1 MSFDICN
8 HRLRSAQI
16 IYFTCNRSSLL
27 MNKIKTSGVG
37 DRKGEGVSEGEA
49 SRMIN
54 SSAAPSG
61 LLARPSFPLQPAQGQ
76 TYIVQPH
83 HEMKNFGK
91 SARPI
96 APAPPSQTIQNISAR
111 TVQPHQVNIPSIIS
125 PSLCQPN
132 TTNEGILNLITTT
145 ASSGIGNVSHNTI
158 TVPVTLSQASVLQLG
173 SNSLTVNS
181 TVVQQGLTG
190 TTIPISMLGASRTN
204 QQPQTHIQG
213 FSPNFSNLP
222 RGSATLSVSK
232 SSALLR
238 QATAPAIQI
247 PSAQL
252 SLPLARTPIHQS
264 IKTTTVPA
272 TRSQSPAVGGQPV
285 LQAQPQDLSR
295 SSLPIHGSITS
306 VTPGSHPV
314 HISLNRMTAPLNSDA
329 LNQSRMISSQMQNDS
344 PGNLQQRINVS
355 LSDSNMHQRINPD
368 LPRSVSF
375 ESQAKNNNSLG
386 PQAKIISSQ
395 NQVQQGTSIKSVN
408 LAVSSVNPVMINSLI
423 SSQTNTTT
431 TIAST
436 SASIPIAKVTPQRAH
451 PVGSILSTQLPAHAS
466 STASV
471 LSSITASHTN
481 TVTLPSSALPMSSV
495 HAGELEAA
503 HHDQPGHSN
512 TGAIIVTPDYQA
524 RTPGSIITLPSTI
537 GTATTPTVV
546 SQAENRTS
554 SHSLQQQINRAP
566 MDYFCNQQFLYSP
579 LRTTTSLYMP
589 NQAKIQTQTPTLA
602 ASQLAAMSTN
612 VRFNTGTM
620 MMVDQVRY
628 QQHPLHSTF
637 TAGTNTANAGNEKNT
652 TSSRVTLAG
661 SIYTNSVGVQSQIQ
675 GAGGG
680 GVSGGSVSGG
690 LSAVP
695 VSNPSSS
702 PRPSI
707 LRKRTT
713 NEAVVVRKPNFNL
726 NQDSRC
732 HSPPRVETNSS
743 GLSSPKM
750 STKNFSPLSENSQSS
765 TDTALSSNDA
775 TTPTHNHNDKGK
787 GDGDDCNENG
797 PPPLTSML
805 NNIPASPAVSH
816 TGSLSEASPRKRARK
831 QLLHANEEL
840 KDNNSSSDEEIE
852 NNSHRQREESARE
865 QKEKEKEIRGEYTDD
880 EGVRWVLNKPKPTF
894 VLLQPDFV
902 NNKTRNNHFM
912 RYSDVKSKEERRPT
926 VHELSNQRG
935 ITQKVNGWK
944 LYFTASQLEELMDV
958 EKDIQV
964 QFSEVQAALA
974 QIPSHK
980 MTSEESLKI
989 HEMSQANIQ
998 RCQLIQNQL
1007 TDARAS
1013 MIRTLEHKPR
1023 IQEIVNKHIRRENKT
1038 TNILKPKVFIVR
1050 ALAED

>member
-1 MSFDICN
+1 
-8 HRLRSAQI
+8 
-16 IYFTCNRSSLL
+16 
-27 MNKIKTSGVG
+27 MNKIKTSGG
-37 DRKGEGVSEGEA
+37 GERKGECGGEGEA
-49 SRMIN
+49 SHMI
-54 SSAAPSG
+54 STSAATSG
-61 LLARPSFPLQPAQGQ
+61 LLARPSFPLQPAPGQ

-91 SARPI
+91 STRPI
-96 APAPPSQTIQNISAR
+96 APAPPAQTVQMISAR
-111 TVQPHQVNIPSIIS
+111 NVPASQVNIPNIIS

-132 TTNEGILNLITTT
+132 PNTEGILNLVTTT
-145 ASSGIGNVSHNTI
+145 ASGSIGSVNHSTI
-158 TVPVTLSQASVLQLG
+158 TVPVTSVLQLG
-173 SNSLTVNS
+173 SNTLPGGS
-181 TVVQQGLTG
+181 TVVQQGISG
-190 TTIPISMLGASRTN
+190 PSIPISMLGNARAN
-204 QQPQTHIQG
+204 QQPQNQNQAFT
-213 FSPNFSNLP
+213 PNFSSLA
-222 RGSATLSVSK
+222 RGPAALAVPK
-232 SSALLR
+232 STAVLR
-238 QATAPAIQI
+238 QASTPALQI
-247 PSAQL
+247 PTPPL
-252 SLPLARTPIHQS
+252 SLPLARAPIHQA
-264 IKTTTVPA
+264 IKTTTAPA
-272 TRSQSPAVGGQPV
+272 TRSQSPAVVGQPV

-295 SSLPIHGSITS
+295 ASLPIHGSITP
-306 VTPGSHPV
+306 VVPGSHPM
-314 HISLNRMTAPLNSDA
+314 HITLNRMVAPLNTDA
-329 LNQSRMISSQMQNDS
+329 VNQTRTISAQVQSDS
-344 PGNLQQRINVS
+344 PSNLQQRISVS
-355 LSDSNMHQRINPD
+355 LSSDSNLHTRMGTD
-368 LPRSVSF
+368 LSRSISFVS
-375 ESQAKNNNSLG
+375 QTKNNNPSLV

-408 LAVSSVNPVMINSLI
+408 LAVSAVNPVMINSLNT
-423 SSQTNTTT
+423 SQTNSST

-436 SASIPIAKVTPQRAH
+436 SASIPIAKVTPQRLH
-451 PVGSILSTQLPAHAS
+451 NVGSILTSSQLPVHIP

-471 LSSITASHTN
+471 LSSMSASQTN
-481 TVTLPSSALPMSSV
+481 TVTFSSSTLPLSSAHSS
-495 HAGELEAA
+495 ELEAG

-524 RTPGSIITLPSTI
+524 RTPGSIITLPSSI
-537 GTATTPTVV
+537 GTAATANVL
-546 SQAENRTS
+546 SQAAENRS
-554 SHSLQQQINRAP
+554 NSHIQPQQMNLRPPTDQMWYQN
-566 MDYFCNQQFLYSP
+566 CLYSP
-579 LRTTTSLYMP
+579 IVRQATNFFLP
-589 NQAKIQTQTPTLA
+589 NQGTKIPTQTPTLA
-602 ASQLAAMSTN
+602 ASQLAAMSSN
-612 VRFNTGTM
+612 VRFNSGTM
-620 MMVDQVRY
+620 MIDPSRFP
-628 QQHPLHSTF
+628 QHALHSTF
-637 TAGTNTANAGNEKNT
+637 NASTNTGGVSTDKINNT
-652 TSSRVTLAG
+652 ARVTLAS

-680 GVSGGSVSGG
+680 GGGNSGSMSSS

-726 NQDSRC
+726 NQEPRC
-732 HSPPRVETNSS
+732 HSPPRVDTNTS

-750 STKNFSPLSENSQSS
+750 SIKNFSPLSENSQSS

-775 TTPTHNHNDKGK
+775 TTPTHNHNEKGK
-787 GDGDDCNENG
+787 VEGEDCVENG

-840 KDNNSSSDEEIE
+840 KDNNSSSDDEIE
-852 NNSHRQREESARE
+852 NARQREESVRD
-865 QKEKEKEIRGEYTDD
+865 QKEKEKEIRGEYTDE

-894 VLLQPDFV
+894 VLLQPEFV

-912 RYSDVKSKEERRPT
+912 RYSDVKSKEERCPT

-944 LYFTASQLEELMDV
+944 LFFTASQLEELMDI

-964 QFSEVQAALA
+964 EFCEVQTTLS
-974 QIPSHK
+974 QIHN
-980 MTSEESLKI
+980 MTEEEAGKI

-1023 IQEIVNKHIRRENKT
+1023 IQEIVNKHISKRPIKKKERT
-1038 TNILKPKVFIVR
+1038 
-1050 ALAED
+1050 